1 MGALGLL
8 TVLVAVAAL
17 APLAGLT
24 VLVAAAAL
32 AGLTV
37 LVAVAALAGLLVL
50 VTAAALAGLLVLVA
64 AAALAG
70 LTALVAAA
78 ALAGLT
84 ALVVLVVFGVLA
96 ARGMVIFPY
105 GKGNL
110 TMSTILLVRAA
121 KRGPNPRAEK
131 LPDNS
136 GSCQYFLT
144 LFLACYHP
152 QSAVASMAGLPQS
165 RLSMLDPRKFIDRPG
180 GFSQRMAEI
189 ESFRVVEVLARAT
202 QLAAGGADIVHM
214 AAGEPDFVTAAP
226 IVEAGQ
232 AALARGA
239 THYSQAAGIPQL
251 REALSR
257 HYADVYGL
265 DIAPSRILITPGAS
279 GALLLIAA
287 LLMNPG
293 DGMLMTDPGYPCNRH
308 FMRLVEGRGQLVP
321 VGAGSNYQLNAE
333 LVQAHWQDNTIGAMV
348 ASPANPTGT
357 ALSQEELTG
366 LSGAVRSR
374 NGYLLV
380 DEIYH
385 GLVYDGSAPSV
396 LEVDPDAFVIN
407 SFSKYFGMTGWR
419 LGWLVAP
426 EAATAE
432 MEKLSQNL
440 FISMSTMAQ
449 YAALAGFEPGT
460 REILEQR
467 REIFGQRRDYL
478 LSAVQELGFL
488 VPCHPQGA
496 FYIYADASR
505 FTDDSQQFCLNLLE
519 EHGIALTPGV
529 DFGHHLAS
537 QHVRFSYTTSMDRLE
552 LAVERLAKVLG

>member
-1 MGALGLL
+1 MLG
-8 TVLVAVAAL
+8 
-17 APLAGLT
+17 P
-24 VLVAAAAL
+24 
-32 AGLTV
+32 
-37 LVAVAALAGLLVL
+37 
-50 VTAAALAGLLVLVA
+50 
-64 AAALAG
+64 
-70 LTALVAAA
+70 
-78 ALAGLT
+78 
-84 ALVVLVVFGVLA
+84 
-96 ARGMVIFPY
+96 
-105 GKGNL
+105 KK
-110 TMSTILLVRAA
+110 S
-121 KRGPNPRAEK
+121 
-131 LPDNS
+131 
-136 GSCQYFLT
+136 
-144 LFLACYHP
+144 
-152 QSAVASMAGLPQS
+152 
-165 RLSMLDPRKFIDRPG
+165 IDRPG

-189 ESFRVVEVLARAT
+189 EPFRVVEVLARAT
-202 QLAAGGADIVHM
+202 ELAAGGADIVHM

-226 IVEAGQ
+226 IIEAGQ

-251 REALSR
+251 REAVSR
-257 HYADVYGL
+257 HYADVYGV
-265 DIAPSRILITPGAS
+265 DVAPSRILITPGAS
-279 GALLLIAA
+279 GALLLISA

-321 VGAGSNYQLNAE
+321 VGPSSNYQLNAE

-357 ALSQEELTG
+357 ALSREELTA
-366 LSGAVRSR
+366 LAGAVRSR

-460 REILEQR
+460 RDILEQR

-478 LSAVQELGFL
+478 LSAVQELGFV
-488 VPCHPQGA
+488 VPSHPQGA

-519 EHGIALTPGV
+519 EHSVALTPGV